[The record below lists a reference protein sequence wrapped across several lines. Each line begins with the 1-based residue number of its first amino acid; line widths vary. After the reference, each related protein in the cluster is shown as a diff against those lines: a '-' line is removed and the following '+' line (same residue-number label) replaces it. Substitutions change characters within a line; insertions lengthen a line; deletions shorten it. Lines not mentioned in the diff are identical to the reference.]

1 MRDKI
6 VSKKNQ
12 IRSILFMT
20 CLMAVTISVLL
31 KEYSIGELM
40 KAAGSVHF
48 LYLITGI
55 AFMFYSAAC
64 QAMNFYMIMHRLSQ
78 DVSYKNC
85 IDYTYIGNYFSA
97 ITPGACGGQPAQ
109 MYYMNK
115 DKIYVDISAITI
127 FLMVFVSQIVVV
139 LMGGVFTV
147 LRFNIL
153 AKSAHWFI
161 WLLIAG
167 ACVMLLLTV
176 ALSVLMFSRVIIPF
190 LLDLVLKFGKKFH
203 LFKKPGEIKEKFDLL
218 IISYREKSRLIIK
231 NPDLFIRVFVVTV
244 FQWFAYCLVS
254 FLVYLSFGYRK
265 NDFLDL
271 MAGQSFI
278 NIAVAAVPLPGS
290 VGIAEKAYLN
300 VFGQFYPSEQL
311 PSAMILSRII
321 NFYFPLLISYVV
333 YAFAHHRIMKEQR
346 RFSQISHESPQ
357 SKE

>member
-6 VSKKNQ
+6 ISKKNQ
-12 IRSILFMT
+12 IRSILVMT
-20 CLMAVTISVLL
+20 SLMAVTISVLL
-31 KEYSIGELM
+31 KEYSIEELV
-40 KAAGSVHF
+40 KVAGSVHL

-55 AFMFYSAAC
+55 ALMFYSAGC
-64 QAMNFYMIMHRLSQ
+64 QAMNFYMIMHRLKQ
-78 DVSYKNC
+78 EVSYKNC
-85 IDYTYIGNYFSA
+85 IDYAYIGNYFSA
-97 ITPGACGGQPAQ
+97 ITPGAWGGQPAQ

-127 FLMVFVSQIVVV
+127 FLMVFVSQIVIV
-139 LMGGVFTV
+139 LMGGVFAL
-147 LRFNIL
+147 LRFSIL
-153 AKSAHWFI
+153 AKSARWFI
-161 WLLIAG
+161 WLLLAG
-167 ACVMLLLTV
+167 TGVMLSLTAV
-176 ALSVLMFSRVIIPF
+176 LSALMFSRIVIPF
-190 LLDLVLKFGKKFH
+190 LVDLVLKLGKKLH
-203 LFKKPGEIKEKFDLL
+203 LFKKPEEIKEKFDLL

-231 NPDLFIRVFVVTV
+231 NPDLFLKVFVITV
-244 FQWFAYCLVS
+244 FQWIAYCLVS

-265 NDFLDL
+265 SDCFDL

-300 VFGQFYPSEQL
+300 VFGQFYQGDQL

-346 RFSQISHESPQ
+346 RIG
-357 SKE
+357 